1 MSYHTHNYQT
11 GAVLTAAQLNEMD
24 AQIAANET
32 ALTGK
37 QDALVFDATPTAGS
51 TNPVTSDGTAAAVAA
66 ARAYA
71 DSAAS
76 AATGDVHSALA
87 LFMEDLQTLLGELAY
102 TTAAHHGAAVSADA
116 QAVVRA
122 IDGTPTPT
130 SYRVTGNL
138 THVSSANGAT
148 SVAALGAYST
158 TLTADAGYAMD
169 AVSVTMGG
177 VDVTASAYTAATG
190 AVSIASVTG
199 NIVITATA
207 SAALVLLTGTGTSS
221 GTTAIPGLQLRDDAK
236 RLSCVALSGAHEI
249 NNASSHSGTY
259 YPALHIEPG
268 TSSLTFRCEPNA
280 GTNGTV
286 YCAINIIVWNE
297 TSGKWDIV
305 LDVGWSNHTTWTK
318 DLTNYNDGSYYI
330 TVAFKN
336 TGDNDTINQL
346 SLSDVTFTFQ

>member
-1 MSYHTHNYQT
+1 
-11 GAVLTAAQLNEMD
+11 
-24 AQIAANET
+24 
-32 ALTGK
+32 
-37 QDALVFDATPTAGS
+37 
-51 TNPVTSDGTAAAVAA
+51 
-66 ARAYA
+66 
-71 DSAAS
+71 
-76 AATGDVHSALA
+76 
-87 LFMEDLQTLLGELAY
+87 
-102 TTAAHHGAAVSADA
+102 
-116 QAVVRA
+116 
-122 IDGTPTPT
+122 
-130 SYRVTGNL
+130 VTGN
-138 THVSSANGAT
+138 V
-148 SVAALGAYST
+148 
-158 TLTADAGYAMD
+158 
-169 AVSVTMGG
+169 
-177 VDVTASAYTAATG
+177 
-190 AVSIASVTG
+190 
-199 NIVITATA
+199 VITATA

-280 GTNGTV
+280 GTYGTV